1 MRFARHRAR
10 LLICVVVAIL
20 LFALLPPEERLT
32 SRALVAWDAGV
43 LLYSALATIMMA
55 RSDLGRIQDRARAE
69 DEGAAATLVL
79 LLGVA
84 SLAAIAAEL
93 HGISRENAPGQAI
106 RLALAMLTILC
117 SWFFVNLIFAIHYAH
132 DY

>member
-20 LFALLPPEERLT
+20 LCALLPPEERLT

-84 SLAAIAAEL
+84 VASLAAIAAEL

-106 RLALAMLTILC
+106 RLALAMLTTC
-117 SWFFVNLIFAIHYAH
+117 ARGSS
-132 DY
+132 